1 MYIANPMQPPAD
13 VFMYMLRP
21 ARPEMLIE
29 GPTAEEQALAGRH
42 WMHSQELLRQGT
54 IIFAGRTLDAG
65 PGTFAMVVVRA
76 DSLDAAREIMDND
89 PAVREGLFRAT
100 LYGYEPMLIGE
111 WTPGAWA
118 GSQTPGSVL
127 G

>member
-13 VFMYMLRP
+13 VFMYTLRP

-76 DSLDAAREIMDND
+76 DSLDSARAIMDGD

-111 WTPGAWA
+111 WAPGAIA
-118 GSQTPGSVL
+118 GDHVPGSMP